1 MFPRQY
7 LIIDYGTSYI
17 KGILFKEVLGS
28 VSILRKESLKIV
40 RFGESKE
47 DEYEYN
53 MVRFVQSFFP
63 EESRF
68 IINLPLEKLFIRDVI
83 IPIGIEASRF
93 NPDKAIKESLP
104 YEVENVVPF
113 PIEEMIVQGSIWK
126 REKESS
132 MVITYTAHVNEVE
145 KSAIPFLRENVSL
158 KCISTDPYSLSCIP
172 LFFYGKS
179 IFDTN
184 IGQLDIG
191 GKVSIFN
198 LCTEGKVT
206 HSRFFTGGGDF
217 ITEKIQK
224 LLNLS
229 LEEAEEIKH
238 SIDFSVFNPT
248 EEEIESF
255 SKRHM
260 LKTEQ
265 VKTII
270 NYIKESLIVIAGE
283 VTKSIHTI
291 HGNARPSIIYLSGGG
306 SLFQGVEQFLQEI
319 IGIPLKRY
327 DFLEI
332 QDNIFVNA
340 LGAGYH
346 YRFPKQNRIDFLTP
360 ELTAKL
366 NKTAFKISNY
376 YPHITLFSLGAII
389 LGIGFGLG
397 IYQDRK
403 KISQFKEALRAK
415 FKQGFGRELSE
426 EEDDPLSI
434 ARSEVNKEKKKSE
447 IVRLF
452 LSKESI
458 LDVIYEMTVLF
469 PPKEEFNFLLEQ
481 FTYDADSNS
490 IYIDGRVDDF
500 QELGQ
505 IQSAFEKSKLIKNME
520 IQNKRLIQGANN
532 LRVAFKLRI
541 DLAVQDK
548 ASKEKGNENV
558 E

>member
-7 LIIDYGTSYI
+7 LVIDYGTSYI
-17 KGILFKEVLGS
+17 KGILFKEVLGT

-40 RFGESKE
+40 RFGESAE

-68 IINLPLEKLFIRDVI
+68 IINLPLEKLFIRDII
-83 IPIGIEASRF
+83 IPVGIEASRF
-93 NPDKAIKESLP
+93 NPDKVIKESMP

-145 KSAIPFLRENVSL
+145 KSANPFLRENISL

-179 IFDTN
+179 ILDTN

-206 HSRFFTGGGDF
+206 HSRYFTGGGDF
-217 ITEKIQK
+217 VTEKIQK
-224 LLNLS
+224 LLDLS

-238 SIDFSVFNPT
+238 SIDFSIIEPT

-255 SKRHM
+255 RKKHS

-265 VKTII
+265 VKAILD
-270 NYIKESLIVIAGE
+270 YIRESLVSIAGE

-291 HGNARPSIIYLSGGG
+291 HGNARPSVIYLSGGG
-306 SLFQGVEQFLQEI
+306 SLFLGVEQFLQGI
-319 IGIPLKRY
+319 IGIPFKRY

-332 QDNIFVNA
+332 QDDIFVGA

-346 YRFPKQNRIDFLTP
+346 YRYPKQNRVDFLTP

-376 YPHITLFSLGAII
+376 YPHLILFSLGALI

-397 IYQDRK
+397 IYHDKK
-403 KISQFKEALRAK
+403 KIAQFQEALRAK

-426 EEDDPLSI
+426 EEDALSA

-458 LDVIYEMTVLF
+458 LDVIHEMTVLF

-481 FTYDADSNS
+481 FTYDADNNS
-490 IYIDGRVDDF
+490 VYIDGRVDDF

-520 IQNKRLIQGANN
+520 IQNKRLFQGANK
-532 LRVAFKLRI
+532 LRVAFKMRV

-548 ASKEKGNENV
+548 SGKEKSSDAE
-558 E
+558 